1 MLVATRL
8 RYRPLA
14 PAPIVRPQPTWPGK
28 LAAYAVVIVISF
40 VLTYVTD
47 YNWPTRT
54 GNLSVLLFV
63 AANTYIPANHLRKR
77 FRFRGVQLYYTW
89 LLRWHC
95 YLNTA
100 AFVAACFHCY
110 TTSWA
115 NNWLWLSLVLMGVLT
130 IGGFLMRFRYP
141 PKVRKGLYVLH
152 TQQIAFVL
160 LLYALLK
167 GHYVFLWLP

>member
-14 PAPIVRPQPTWPGK
+14 PAPIERPHPTWPGK

-40 VLTYVTD
+40 LLTYVTD

-63 AANTYIPANHLRKR
+63 AANTYIAANHLRKR

-115 NNWLWLSLVLMGVLT
+115 NKWLWLSLVLMGVLT

-141 PKVRKGLYVLH
+141 PKVRKGIYVLH

>member
-14 PAPIVRPQPTWPGK
+14 APAVTRPKPTWPGK
-28 LAAYAVVIVISF
+28 GGAYVVVIAISF
-40 VLTYVTD
+40 LLTYVTD
-47 YNWPTRT
+47 YNWPTRS

-63 AANTYIPANHLRKR
+63 AANTYIPANQLRKR
-77 FRFRGVQLYYTW
+77 FRFRAVQLYYTW

-130 IGGFLMRFRYP
+130 VGGFLMRFRYP

-152 TQQIAFVL
+152 TQQVAFVL

>member
-14 PAPIVRPQPTWPGK
+14 PVVIARPPRAWSGK

-40 VLTYVTD
+40 LLTYVTD

-63 AANTYIPANHLRKR
+63 AANTYIAANHLRKR

-115 NNWLWLSLVLMGVLT
+115 NKWLWLSLVLMGVLT

-141 PKVRKGLYVLH
+141 PKVRKGIYVLH

>member
-1 MLVATRL
+1 MWVATRL
-8 RYRPLA
+8 RYRPIA
-14 PAPIVRPQPTWPGK
+14 PVAARPSPEWVGK
-28 LAAYAVVIVISF
+28 LIGYTVAIAISF
-40 VLTYVTD
+40 ALTYITD

-63 AANTYIPANHLRKR
+63 AANTYIAANHLRKR

-100 AFVAACFHCY
+100 AFVSACFHCY

-152 TQQIAFVL
+152 TQQVAFIL